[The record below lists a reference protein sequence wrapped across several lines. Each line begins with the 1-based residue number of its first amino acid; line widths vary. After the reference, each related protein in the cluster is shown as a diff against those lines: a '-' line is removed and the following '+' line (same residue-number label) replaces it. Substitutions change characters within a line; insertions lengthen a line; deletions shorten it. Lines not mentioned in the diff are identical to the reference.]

1 VSTEDHQ
8 PIELD
13 PTIRPTVSVDEAAI
27 VLGVSRGTAY
37 DAVERGE
44 LPSIRVGRRI
54 RVPTASLARLVGL
67 DA

>member
-1 VSTEDHQ
+1 VSTEDRQ